1 MRRPRVLAAV
11 LAATVSLLLG
21 AVAASADE
29 GEGEHGG
36 FTCSGGTLTPLNP
49 SIIPPGTYRSIRVTG
64 VCLIPGGEVD
74 VQRSLTVADGATL
87 VANFPG
93 PPPGQTGPPEDDAI
107 LNVGGNVSVGE
118 GASLIMGC
126 TFSFGCVNT
135 TTDKIGGNLSAD
147 HPLGLI
153 LHADSVA
160 GNYALRG
167 GGGQAYDCSKPQG
180 VFAAFQSPVYSTF
193 EDGTVGGNVSITG
206 YQSCWL
212 GLARTQVGGN
222 VRFNDN
228 ALGDPDAI
236 EILSNTINGNL
247 SCKGNK
253 FVDVSQ
259 NPPTFTLHAPFDST
273 EAPNGDLFPR
283 TSEPNTVNGKRS
295 GQCVTANPPPG
306 LF

>member
-1 MRRPRVLAAV
+1 MAAV
-11 LAATVSLLLG
+11 LAATVGLLLG

-93 PPPGQTGPPEDDAI
+93 PPPGQTGPPEGDAI
-107 LNVGGNVSVGE
+107 LNVGGNVRVDE

-126 TFSFGCVNT
+126 APSFGCATT
-135 TTDKIGGNLSAD
+135 TTDKIGGSLSAD

-153 LHADSVA
+153 LHADSIA
-160 GNYALRG
+160 GNYSIRG
-167 GGGQAYDCSKPQG
+167 GGEKTYDCTKPQG
-180 VFAAFQSPVYSTF
+180 VFAVFQSPVYSTY
-193 EDGTVGGNVSITG
+193 EDGSVGGNVSITG

-212 GLARTQVGGN
+212 GMARTQVGGN
-222 VRFNDN
+222 VRFDNN

-247 SCKGNK
+247 SCRGNK
-253 FVDVSQ
+253 FADVSTS
-259 NPPTFTLHAPFDST
+259 PPTFTLKAPFDST
-273 EAPNGDLFPR
+273 ENGNDLVNRIPF
-283 TSEPNTVNGKRS
+283 PNTVNGKRS
-295 GQCVTANPPPG
+295 GQCVNANPPPG